1 MSKPFME
8 DSTAV
13 PFLAILP
20 ILTVFLLLV
29 VMRSPAVK
37 AMPVAYVV
45 TIILAYFVWK
55 MPTIAIAAASIKG
68 LIICFTLMW
77 IIFGAILLLTTLRK
91 SGALTVIRRGFLDI
105 TPDRRVQAIIV
116 AWLFGSFIEG
126 AAGFGT
132 PAAICGPLL
141 LALGFPA
148 MAACTVALI
157 IQCTPVTF
165 GAVGTPIIIG
175 MGESLSTEAIQAAF
189 DAGMDKDLFLHRIG
203 FFAAIPHAIA
213 GTLIPLIMVCIMT
226 RFFGKNRRL
235 TEGLGIWKF
244 AIFAGAAFTI
254 PYLILAT
261 FLGPIFPSL
270 LGALIGLTIVV
281 PAAKRKFLLKNV
293 QTWDFPQRDH
303 WDPTWTG
310 TISADPNNDHDN
322 TRPQM
327 SLFRAWL
334 PYLLVAILLVL
345 TRIPNMPLIALKE
358 RLTSPLVTFEWQNIL
373 GIEKLSQKV
382 ALLHLPGTI
391 FMFVSVL
398 MLWVHRMNRDSFAAA
413 WKEAARMLAKPALAL
428 VFAVAMVWVFIASGI
443 NTSNLQSMPLTL
455 AAAVADLAGNS
466 WPFFSP
472 IIGALGAFVAGSNTV
487 SDMMFALFQYGVA
500 DRTQTPHLIIL
511 GLQAFGGA
519 AGNMITVHNVVAAA
533 ATVGLAG
540 VEGALIRKTIWPMAY
555 YLLVGGT
562 VGLLLCYVFFTTVF

>member
-1 MSKPFME
+1 MALL
-8 DSTAV
+8 AV
-13 PFLAILP
+13 LP

-29 VMRSPAVK
+29 LLRWPAVK
-37 AMPVAYVV
+37 AMPLAYVV
-45 TIILAYFVWK
+45 TVVLGFLVWK
-55 MPTIAIAAASIKG
+55 MPAVAIAAASIKG

-77 IIFGAILLLTTLRK
+77 IIFGAIVLLTTLRK

-105 TPDRRVQAIIV
+105 SPDRRVQAIIV

-126 AAGFGT
+126 ASGFGT

-157 IQCTPVTF
+157 IQSTAVTF

-175 MGESLSTEAIQAAF
+175 MGESLSVEALQAAEA
-189 DAGMDKDLFLHRIG
+189 AGMNKELFLHRIG
-203 FFAAIPHAIA
+203 IFAALPHAIT
-213 GTLIPLIMVCIMT
+213 GTLIPLVMVCIMT
-226 RFFGKNRRL
+226 RFFGEKRQLR
-235 TEGLGIWKF
+235 EGLAIWKF
-244 AIFAGAAFTI
+244 ALFAGAAFTV
-254 PYLILAT
+254 PYLIFAYL
-261 FLGPIFPSL
+261 LGPVFPSL
-270 LGALIGLTIVV
+270 IGALIGLAIVV

-293 QTWDFPQRDH
+293 PVWDFPQRNQ

-310 TISADPNNDHDN
+310 ALSADINNDNDHS
-322 TRPQM
+322 TQPM
-327 SLFRAWL
+327 SMFRAWF
-334 PYLLVAILLVL
+334 PYLMVSVLLVL
-345 TRIPNMPLIALKE
+345 TRLPNLPVLRLKE
-358 RLTSPLVTFEWQNIL
+358 WLTSPLLTFHWQNII
-373 GIEKLSQKV
+373 GVEDLSQKV
-382 ALLHLPGTI
+382 AILHLPGTV
-391 FMFVSVL
+391 FMLVSVL
-398 MLWVHRMNRDSFAAA
+398 MLWVHRMSGRRLADA
-413 WKEAARMLAKPALAL
+413 WREAANVLAQPALAL

-443 NTSNLQSMPLTL
+443 NASQLESMPLTL
-455 AAAVADLAGNS
+455 AAAVADLAGES
-466 WPFFSP
+466 WPFFAP

-500 DRTQTPHLIIL
+500 DRIGTSHLIIL

-540 VEGALIRKTIWPMAY
+540 VEGALIRKTIWPMIY

-562 VGLLLCYVFFTTVF
+562 VGLLLCYVFFTGIF